1 MTRTPWPLLS
11 SCILFLLLALPAQAR
26 TLKIETIRTD
36 PFGYEDARGKGGM
49 MYEIG
54 NLIAETAGLPHENRI
69 VPYARTVLSLKDGS
83 ADMVLR
89 FNNDELSSAAIQLM
103 PVVSMQTVVLSLAN
117 RPVNS
122 LTELDGKLLAV
133 VRSFPLDPRIE
144 NNSAIRTYITD
155 SNEHSMR
162 MLLAGRVD
170 AVLGSD
176 VGMYGAASTLGYPAN
191 EFAAPIKLD
200 SRDFWLHVSRKT
212 ADDATTIKALKNAV
226 EKLQRQGA
234 INRIRQRYLPSGA
247 APH

>member
-11 SCILFLLLALPAQAR
+11 SCILSLLLALSVQAR

-36 PFGYEDARGKGGM
+36 PFGYDDARGKGGM

-54 NLIAETAGLPHENRI
+54 NLIAETAGLPYENRI

-89 FNNDELSSAAIQLM
+89 FNNEELSSVAIQVI
-103 PVVSMQTVVLSLAN
+103 PVVGMQTVVLSRAT

-122 LTELDGKLLAV
+122 LAELNGKLLAV

-144 NNSAIRTYITD
+144 DNSSIRIYTTD

-176 VGMYGAASTLGYPAN
+176 VGMYGAASTLGHQIN
-191 EFAAPIKLD
+191 EFAAPIKLE
-200 SRDFWLHVSRKT
+200 SRDFWLHLSRKT
-212 ADDATTIKALKNAV
+212 ADEATIKALKNAV

-234 INRIRQRYLPSGA
+234 INRIRQRYLPQS
-247 APH
+247 PVNP

>member
-1 MTRTPWPLLS
+1 MHRTRWPLLL
-11 SCILFLLLALPAQAR
+11 SCVLSLLLALPLQAR

-36 PFGYEDARGKGGM
+36 PFGYDDVRGKGGM

-54 NLIAETAGLPHENRI
+54 NLIAETAGLPYENRV

-89 FNNDELSSAAIQLM
+89 FNNDELTGVAIQLV
-103 PVVSMQTVVLSLAN
+103 PVVGMQTVVLSLAS
-117 RPVNS
+117 RPVKS
-122 LTELDGKLLAV
+122 LEALNGKLLAV
-133 VRSFPLDPRIE
+133 VRSFPVDPRIS
-144 NNSAIRTYITD
+144 NAHGIRVYTTD

-176 VGMYGAASTLGYPAN
+176 VGMYGAASTLGHRAD
-191 EFAAPIKLD
+191 EFAPPVKLE
-200 SRDFWLHVSRKT
+200 SRDFWLHLSRKT
-212 ADDATTIKALKNAV
+212 ADDSTIKALKNAV

-234 INRIRQRYLPSGA
+234 IDRIRQRYLPQVTTT
-247 APH
+247 H